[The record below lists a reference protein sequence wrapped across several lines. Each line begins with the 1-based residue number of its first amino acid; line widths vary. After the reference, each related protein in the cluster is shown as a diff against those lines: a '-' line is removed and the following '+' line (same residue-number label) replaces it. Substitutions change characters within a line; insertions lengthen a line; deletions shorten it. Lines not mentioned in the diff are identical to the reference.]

1 MSATPAPVTGG
12 LNRSL
17 LSDQAYDLLKSRLIA
32 REYAPGT
39 RLVESEIARQLAVS
53 QAPVRDALRRLAHE
67 GLVLQLPRRG
77 SFVAEVSAE
86 EVRDAYALRAAL
98 EELAVKEAM
107 KHMDDSLIDALEND
121 ITTMLKAAA
130 DDSME
135 RLVDADVQFHKAVWE
150 AGGNR
155 FLPKAW
161 LMVEASMRN
170 LTVVSNR
177 IFFGT
182 LGDVART
189 HYPLLDGL
197 KSRNP
202 SAPAMFRDHALEVWA
217 KLDGAALAEH

>member
-135 RLVDADVQFHKAVWE
+135 RLVDAAVPKAVE
-150 AGGNR
+150 PRNR
-155 FLPKAW
+155 GVRVPQW
-161 LMVEASMRN
+161 R
-170 LTVVSNR
+170 
-177 IFFGT
+177 
-182 LGDVART
+182 
-189 HYPLLDGL
+189 
-197 KSRNP
+197 
-202 SAPAMFRDHALEVWA
+202 SAPVDLFVES
-217 KLDGAALAEH
+217 AANPDVGSDWQFGPTAVGS